1 MAPTRIGTGADRAT
15 LAKRKR
21 EADRNYYR
29 EQDELEF
36 LRAIDM
42 LGEDLMESPVP
53 VAAAVP
59 VASCAEAYYKYEPM
73 QFEFS
78 ESEEEWGDGT
88 VTEVESEGEVEYVG
102 SAPSHKWKWGQEVV
116 VIPNNG
122 WQVVIEIN

>member
-1 MAPTRIGTGADRAT
+1 MAPTRSGTGADRAT

-21 EADRNYYR
+21 EADRNFYR

-36 LRAIDM
+36 LRAIFP
-42 LGEDLMESPVP
+42 LGEELLETPPQWRVSIPLS
-53 VAAAVP
+53 VP
-59 VASCAEAYYKYEPM
+59 VASCAEYDPM

-78 ESEEEWGDGT
+78 DSED
-88 VTEVESEGEVEYVG
+88 SEDEVEYVG

-122 WQVVIEIN
+122 WVEVVEIN